1 VQVTFERDLQPTEGE
16 SMENRNRTRR
26 VLTAGAVV
34 LGLVAGSYGVAAA
47 ASGNGSSS
55 LDGTTTKPAPGAP
68 DPQNPWGA
76 QRSDETPL
84 TGDTLGKVKA
94 AALAE
99 VPSATIVRVETDA
112 DGHSA
117 YEAHILKA
125 DRTPATVYVDKQFD
139 VVSVE
144 SR

>member
-1 VQVTFERDLQPTEGE
+1 
-16 SMENRNRTRR
+16 MEKRNRTRR
-26 VLTAGAVV
+26 VLAAGAVV
-34 LGLVAGSYGVAAA
+34 IGLVAGSYGVAAA

-55 LDGTTTKPAPGAP
+55 TDGTTTQSAPAAP

-84 TGDTLGKVKA
+84 TGDALANVKG

-99 VPSATIVRVETDA
+99 VPNATIVRVETDA
-112 DGHSA
+112 DGHAA
-117 YEAHILKA
+117 YEAHVVKA
-125 DRTPATVYVDKQFD
+125 DGTPATVYVDKQFD

>member
-1 VQVTFERDLQPTEGE
+1 
-16 SMENRNRTRR
+16 MENRNRTRR
-26 VLTAGAVV
+26 ALAAGAVV

-55 LDGTTTKPAPGAP
+55 TDSTTTQPAPSAP
-68 DPQNPWGA
+68 DPQPWGA

-84 TGDTLGKVKA
+84 TGDTLAKVKA

-99 VPSATIVRVETDA
+99 VPDATIVRVETDA
-112 DGHSA
+112 DGNAA
-117 YEAHILKA
+117 YEAHVVKA
-125 DRTPATVYVDKQFD
+125 DGTSATVYVDKQFD
-139 VVSVE
+139 VVSAE

>member
-1 VQVTFERDLQPTEGE
+1 
-16 SMENRNRTRR
+16 MENRNRTRR
-26 VLTAGAVV
+26 ALAAGAVV

-55 LDGTTTKPAPGAP
+55 TDSTTTQPAPSTP

-84 TGDTLGKVKA
+84 TGDTLAKVKA

-99 VPSATIVRVETDA
+99 VPDATIVRVETDA
-112 DGHSA
+112 DCNAA
-117 YEAHILKA
+117 YEAHVVKA
-125 DRTPATVYVDKQFD
+125 DGTPATVYVDKQFD
-139 VVSVE
+139 VVSAE

>member
-1 VQVTFERDLQPTEGE
+1 MD
-16 SMENRNRTRR
+16 NRNRTTR
-26 VLTAGAVV
+26 VLAAGAVV

-47 ASGNGSSS
+47 ASGNGSS
-55 LDGTTTKPAPGAP
+55 DGTTTESAPAAP
-68 DPQNPWGA
+68 ASQNPWGA

-84 TGDTLGKVKA
+84 TGEPLAKVKA

-99 VPSATIVRVETDA
+99 VPNATIVRVETDA
-112 DGHSA
+112 DGHAA

-125 DRTPATVYVDKQFD
+125 DGTPATVYVDKQFD

>member
-1 VQVTFERDLQPTEGE
+1 MDNRD
-16 SMENRNRTRR
+16 RTRR
-26 VLTAGAVV
+26 VLAAGAVV
-34 LGLVAGSYGVAAA
+34 LGLVAGSYGAAAA

-55 LDGTTTKPAPGAP
+55 SDGPTTQPAPAAP
-68 DPQNPWGA
+68 DPQHPWGA

-84 TGDTLGKVKA
+84 TGDTLAKVKA

-99 VPSATIVRVETDA
+99 VPNARIVRVETDA
-112 DGHSA
+112 DGHAA

-125 DRTPATVYVDKQFD
+125 DGTPASVYVDKQFD
-139 VVSVE
+139 VIGVE

>member
-1 VQVTFERDLQPTEGE
+1 MD
-16 SMENRNRTRR
+16 NRNRTRR
-26 VLTAGAVV
+26 VLVAGAV

-55 LDGTTTKPAPGAP
+55 SDGTTTEPAPAAP
-68 DPQNPWGA
+68 DPQNPWGV

-84 TGDTLGKVKA
+84 TGDTLAKVKA

-99 VPSATIVRVETDA
+99 VPNATIVRVETDA
-112 DGHSA
+112 DGHAA
-117 YEAHILKA
+117 YEAHILKT
-125 DRTPATVYVDKQFD
+125 DGTPATVYVDKQFD

>member
-1 VQVTFERDLQPTEGE
+1 
-16 SMENRNRTRR
+16 MENRNRTRR
-26 VLTAGAVV
+26 ALAAGAVA

-55 LDGTTTKPAPGAP
+55 TDSTTTQPAPSAP

-84 TGDTLGKVKA
+84 TGDTLAKVKA

-99 VPSATIVRVETDA
+99 VPDATIVRVETDA
-112 DGHSA
+112 DGNAA
-117 YEAHILKA
+117 YEAHVVKA
-125 DRTPATVYVDKQFD
+125 DGTPATVYVDKQFD

>member
-1 VQVTFERDLQPTEGE
+1 
-16 SMENRNRTRR
+16 MENRNRRA
-26 VLTAGAVV
+26 LAAGAVV

-47 ASGNGSSS
+47 ASGNGSASADS
-55 LDGTTTKPAPGAP
+55 TTTQPAPSAP

-84 TGDTLGKVKA
+84 TGDTLAKVKA

-99 VPSATIVRVETDA
+99 VPDATIVRVETDA
-112 DGHSA
+112 DGNAA
-117 YEAHILKA
+117 YEAHVVKA
-125 DRTPATVYVDKQFD
+125 DGTPATVYVDKQFD

>member
-1 VQVTFERDLQPTEGE
+1 MD
-16 SMENRNRTRR
+16 NRNGTRR
-26 VLTAGAVV
+26 VLAAGAVV

-55 LDGTTTKPAPGAP
+55 TDSTTTQPAPSAP

-84 TGDTLGKVKA
+84 TGDTLAKVKA

-99 VPSATIVRVETDA
+99 VPDATIVRVETDA
-112 DGHSA
+112 DGNAA
-117 YEAHILKA
+117 YEAHVVKA
-125 DRTPATVYVDKQFD
+125 DGTPATVYVDKQFD

>member
-1 VQVTFERDLQPTEGE
+1 MD
-16 SMENRNRTRR
+16 NRNRTTR
-26 VLTAGAVV
+26 VLAAGAVV

-47 ASGNGSSS
+47 ASGNGSS
-55 LDGTTTKPAPGAP
+55 DGTTTEPAPAAP
-68 DPQNPWGA
+68 APQNPWGA

-84 TGDTLGKVKA
+84 TGEPLAKVKA

-99 VPSATIVRVETDA
+99 VPNATIVRVETDA
-112 DGHSA
+112 DGHAA

-125 DRTPATVYVDKQFD
+125 DGKPATVYVDKQFD

>member
-1 VQVTFERDLQPTEGE
+1 
-16 SMENRNRTRR
+16 MENRNRTRR
-26 VLTAGAVV
+26 ALAAGAVV

-55 LDGTTTKPAPGAP
+55 TDSTTTQPAPSAP

-84 TGDTLGKVKA
+84 TGDTLANVKA

-99 VPSATIVRVETDA
+99 VPNATIVRLETDA
-112 DGHSA
+112 DGNAA
-117 YEAHILKA
+117 YEAHVVKA
-125 DRTPATVYVDKQFD
+125 DGTPATVYVDKQFD

-144 SR
+144 RR

>member
-1 VQVTFERDLQPTEGE
+1 MD
-16 SMENRNRTRR
+16 NRKRTRR
-26 VLTAGAVV
+26 ALAAGAVV

-55 LDGTTTKPAPGAP
+55 ADSTTTQPAPSAP

-84 TGDTLGKVKA
+84 TGDTLAKVKA

-99 VPSATIVRVETDA
+99 VPDATIVRVETDA
-112 DGHSA
+112 DGNAA
-117 YEAHILKA
+117 YEAHVVKV
-125 DRTPATVYVDKQFD
+125 DGTPATVYVDKQFD
-139 VVSVE
+139 VVSVG